1 MISAAERDDL
11 LAKAELLDA
20 LLSATQ
26 DGLVDWD
33 LVRGKAS
40 YNARWGLMLGFD
52 GDEFRQLSEDPE
64 LWRLLIHPDEKES
77 TAQLLEDHL
86 KDDWPFSTTL
96 RLRHRTGG
104 YRHILCRGVAHR
116 DLQGRAVR
124 MTIIF
129 SNIDEQVRGEERQ
142 RALISALPD
151 TLFRVRADGVIVGL
165 KRGAERSGSP
175 FLGLREGSTLRECI
189 SVHDVRSRLEKA
201 IATHHV
207 GGSFEPQTV
216 QITSG
221 TNAAI
226 QHEVRV
232 VHSGDDESVCIVRDI
247 TEQRELESR
256 LLENQK
262 LGAIGQLAAGVAHE
276 INTPMQFIGDNLHFA
291 KGAIDDLLSLTEN
304 LKAIAEDAA
313 TDPASVAASIV
324 EAEDQADFDYARKT
338 LPLVLERAL
347 NGVQRVSQIVRALK
361 TFAHPG
367 DGNSLVPTDLKSL
380 IESTV
385 IVASNEWKYV
395 ADIDLQ
401 FDDEM
406 PPIPCLGGELN
417 QVVLNLLVN
426 ASHAITAMV
435 GQSGEKGRIVISTS
449 RDSTHAE
456 IRIADSGTGIPEH
469 ARTRVFEQFFTT
481 KEVGKGTGQG
491 LSLAYSCV
499 VKRHHG
505 SLHFETEVG
514 ETHGTTFV
522 IRIPLEARTPA
533 ASQNPLN
540 SPSQF

>member
-1 MISAAERDDL
+1 
-11 LAKAELLDA
+11 
-20 LLSATQ
+20 
-26 DGLVDWD
+26 
-33 LVRGKAS
+33 
-40 YNARWGLMLGFD
+40 
-52 GDEFRQLSEDPE
+52 
-64 LWRLLIHPDEKES
+64 
-77 TAQLLEDHL
+77 
-86 KDDWPFSTTL
+86 
-96 RLRHRTGG
+96 
-104 YRHILCRGVAHR
+104 
-116 DLQGRAVR
+116 
-124 MTIIF
+124 
-129 SNIDEQVRGEERQ
+129 
-142 RALISALPD
+142 
-151 TLFRVRADGVIVGL
+151 
-165 KRGAERSGSP
+165 
-175 FLGLREGSTLRECI
+175 
-189 SVHDVRSRLEKA
+189 
-201 IATHHV
+201 
-207 GGSFEPQTV
+207 
-216 QITSG
+216 
-221 TNAAI
+221 
-226 QHEVRV
+226 
-232 VHSGDDESVCIVRDI
+232 
-247 TEQRELESR
+247 
-256 LLENQK
+256 
-262 LGAIGQLAAGVAHE
+262 
-276 INTPMQFIGDNLHFA
+276 MQFIGDNLHFA

-338 LPLVLERAL
+338 LPVVLERAL

-469 ARTRVFEQFFTT
+469 ARARVFEQFFTT